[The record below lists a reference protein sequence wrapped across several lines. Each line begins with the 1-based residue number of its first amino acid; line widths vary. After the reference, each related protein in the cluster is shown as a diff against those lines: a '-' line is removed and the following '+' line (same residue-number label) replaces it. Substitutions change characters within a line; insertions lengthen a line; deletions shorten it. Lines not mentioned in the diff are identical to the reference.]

1 MFKVGWRKEKL
12 SGMLP
17 LLLKEPYRLHMGGH
31 FLSDESW
38 SHMERTL
45 TDCELIIGVSGIV
58 FLEADGLM
66 YEVREGDIL
75 FLMPGEHQR
84 GYKLSSPG
92 VSFYWFHFAEPD
104 ASADQ
109 AVGRI
114 PRHAS
119 CPNPNR
125 VHILARQLLHAANG
139 GYRIPQAGDYFL
151 TCLLIEL
158 AEQLQ
163 DSEGLDAMSPE
174 LAELL
179 EWTRLHALDRDISVE
194 KVAGHMGYNKDY
206 LSRMFKR
213 RFGSGLLSYIHK
225 IKLDAAKELL
235 SGTRLHVKEVA
246 ARIGIDDDK
255 QFAKWFKRLSG
266 VTPTEYRQA
275 FSRTRLNN
283 V

>member
-1 MFKVGWRKEKL
+1 
-12 SGMLP
+12 MLP
-17 LLLKEPYRLHMGGH
+17 LALREPYRLHMGGH

-38 SHMERTL
+38 SHTERII
-45 TDCELIIGVSGIV
+45 TDCELIIGVSGVV
-58 FLEADGLM
+58 FLEAAGLL

-75 FLMPGEHQR
+75 ILMPGEHHR

-104 ASADQ
+104 ASGEDPG
-109 AVGRI
+109 VRI
-114 PRHAS
+114 PRYAS

-139 GYRIPQAGDYFL
+139 GYSIPQAGDYFL

-163 DSEGLDAMSPE
+163 DSEGREALSPE

-194 KVAGHMGYNKDY
+194 KIANQMGYNKDY

-213 RFGSGLLSYIHK
+213 RFGSGLLGYIHQ
-225 IKLDAAKELL
+225 IKLESAKELL
-235 SGTRLHVKEVA
+235 SSTRLHVKEVA

-266 VTPTEYRQA
+266 VTPTEYRLA
-275 FSRTRLNN
+275 FARTRLNN